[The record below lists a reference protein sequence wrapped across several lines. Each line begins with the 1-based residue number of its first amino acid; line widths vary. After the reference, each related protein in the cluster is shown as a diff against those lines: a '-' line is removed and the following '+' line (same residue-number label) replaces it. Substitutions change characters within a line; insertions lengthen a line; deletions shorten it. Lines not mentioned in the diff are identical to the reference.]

1 MSSPGADDWKAVFVG
16 QDMSDPF
23 IKAAFSALSKA
34 APDRR
39 RQLLD
44 SLSRIDGIAERHR
57 HWAMQLVQISKA
69 IDDAGAQNPWPLR
82 ELFWIRL
89 FGALFEIPA
98 HLEKIAA
105 SPGTSKGHPVLLAA
119 RKALDAI
126 ERMREALSE
135 SERVVLHWLRDRA
148 AHVRPELYEL
158 RWEGGKLK
166 ERRTIK
172 GVATVQ
178 TVGEIDRHRDAV
190 LTAFGSDAAFAA
202 ALVTRLKNDL
212 LILYTSAHEMDAGAN
227 VTGSLPSRRR
237 ARSKSKG

>member
-1 MSSPGADDWKAVFVG
+1 
-16 QDMSDPF
+16 
-23 IKAAFSALSKA
+23 
-34 APDRR
+34 
-39 RQLLD
+39 
-44 SLSRIDGIAERHR
+44 
-57 HWAMQLVQISKA
+57 
-69 IDDAGAQNPWPLR
+69 
-82 ELFWIRL
+82 
-89 FGALFEIPA
+89 
-98 HLEKIAA
+98 
-105 SPGTSKGHPVLLAA
+105 
-119 RKALDAI
+119 
-126 ERMREALSE
+126 MREALSE